1 MTRYTVMLFQ
11 EAYPEFIQLEK
22 FSEGDK
28 IRLYCYLLNENK
40 SIHTLLFDGLFENDK
55 QIDKTINELLNI
67 KL

>member
-11 EAYPEFIQLEK
+11 EAYPELIQLEK
-22 FSEGDK
+22 FFEGDK
-28 IRLYCYLLNENK
+28 IRLYCYLLNEDK